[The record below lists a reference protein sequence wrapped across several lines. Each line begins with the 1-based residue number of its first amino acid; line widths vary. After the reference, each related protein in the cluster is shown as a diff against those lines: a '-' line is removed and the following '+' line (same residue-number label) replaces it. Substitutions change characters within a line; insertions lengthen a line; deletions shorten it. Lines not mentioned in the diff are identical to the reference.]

1 MKGDI
6 MNMAKYYKKMN
17 KDELIETLSILD
29 GMQEDLRQI
38 HEKQFGDRIGET
50 LTDEDEIEIYNL
62 IKKNL
67 SMIIAARNL
76 IKTRLGLDFNTFI
89 M

>member
-29 GMQEDLRQI
+29 DMQEDLRQI
-38 HEKQFGDRIGET
+38 YKKQFGDRIGEEI
-50 LTDEDEIEIYNL
+50 TDKSEIELYNL
-62 IKKNL
+62 IENNL
-67 SMIIAARNL
+67 SMIILARNC
-76 IKTRLGLDFNTFI
+76 IKERLSLDFNTFI

>member
-29 GMQEDLRQI
+29 DMQEDLRQI
-38 HEKQFGDRIGET
+38 YKKQFGDRIGET
-50 LTDEDEIEIYNL
+50 LTDEDEIELYNL
-62 IKKNL
+62 IENNL
-67 SMIIAARNL
+67 SMIILARNC
-76 IKTRLGLDFNTFI
+76 IKERLSLDFNTFI

>member
-29 GMQEDLRQI
+29 DMQEDLRQI
-38 HEKQFGDRIGET
+38 YKKQFGDRIGET